1 MEEADSNIDDEGE
14 LQRVYLYNPNEFHSH
29 L

>member
-1 MEEADSNIDDEGE
+1 MEEADSKIDDEGE
-14 LQRVYLYNPNEFHSH
+14 LQSLYLYNPNEFHSH